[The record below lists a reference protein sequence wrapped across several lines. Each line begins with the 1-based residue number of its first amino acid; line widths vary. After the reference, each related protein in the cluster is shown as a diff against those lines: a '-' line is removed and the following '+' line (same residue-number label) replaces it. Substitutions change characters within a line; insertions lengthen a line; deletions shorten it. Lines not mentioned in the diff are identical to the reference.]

1 MVVRV
6 KAPLRDRRTRC
17 HRAPP
22 PPNRVWLYALDMPGF
37 GSNHSQ
43 RVLIVAVTALAL
55 ILSIAGCASTGAS
68 FSPNGPC
75 LADGRQAGA
84 YPDLEGRLPRQFEG
98 KAPDRLDSG
107 RNCSDANLDTLKAHG
122 VHELRFAG
130 GLWQLAPETGVT
142 MAVFS
147 APGLQA
153 DWLGEFYEAGARAAS
168 KVSNLTVSHP
178 TLRGSAAVRMDYRDG
193 QSPQTIVVWSA
204 GPDIVHVVLTA
215 GLPDRLVQEAINSF
229 S

>member
-6 KAPLRDRRTRC
+6 SAPVRDRRTRC
-17 HRAPP
+17 HRAPRP
-22 PPNRVWLYALDMPGF
+22 ANPVWPYALGVPGF
-37 GSNHSQ
+37 AKNHSR

-55 ILSIAGCASTGAS
+55 LLSIARCASTGAS

-84 YPDLEGRLPRQFEG
+84 YPDLEGRLPRQFQG
-98 KAPDRLDSG
+98 KPPDRLDSG

-122 VHELRFAG
+122 VRELRFAG

-153 DWLGEFYEAGARAAS
+153 DWLGEFYEMGARAAS

-178 TLRGSAAVRMDYRDG
+178 TVRGSAAVRMDYRDG
-193 QSPQTIVVWSA
+193 QSPQTIVIWPA
-204 GPDIVHVVLTA
+204 GPDIVHVVLSA
-215 GLPDRLVQEAINSF
+215 GLPDRVVQEAIDSF
-229 S
+229 A